1 MKKLIITMI
10 AIAFSLSAYSADYK
24 VCYEEK
30 LTSLSDCSIEL
41 IKDGYIP
48 AGGINSITRPM
59 QIPKG
64 IELLPA
70 DVQRKIRTS
79 VKVKFIQAF
88 YKAD

>member
-1 MKKLIITMI
+1 MKKILLITAMFM
-10 AIAFSLSAYSADYK
+10 AMNTWSADYK

-64 IELLPA
+64 LELLPA
-70 DVQRKIRTS
+70 DVQRKIKNS
-79 VKVKFIQAF
+79 VKVRFIQAF